1 MDDEVA
7 QKFINSVVKNLQV
20 LCHSNVDFNKNVEV
34 IGHLYLNVDSCTKLN
49 YIVNEKVCRNESSST
64 VFVSN
69 SFHAEVGV
77 KKKEKEQS
85 MKNTNEMSPRLQR
98 SQSRDDFPRRQSTDV
113 NNTKRD
119 HQGHYPPEPKIPR
132 LSDPGGHSESR
143 QSSTYRS
150 PFSPNSRSRHSQE
163 TSNSVQKS
171 PIEID
176 LTKVKKEFI
185 SGSSSGGCDMDGG
198 GGNNDPSSRTGSTSF
213 TTETDS
219 IDFSTAFPI
228 SLHSNHTL
236 VTSALNIPDITA
248 NNNTTSSASSI
259 DQKPFIHDSNIEPQ
273 FSPMIPGGS
282 PRLRPPWMGEHSGSQ
297 STASPNF
304 PEPGE
309 VAEREEDSL
318 YYSTGTTLHCDI
330 CVKDFKSFGGYK
342 DHMNSHLGIFK
353 YQCSIC
359 NKGCSSKNQ
368 YDGHMNNHTNIK
380 PYACTCGKT
389 YGFRSHLTAHKTKCL
404 FSKSKH

>member
-304 PEPGE
+304 P
-309 VAEREEDSL
+309 DL
-318 YYSTGTTLHCDI
+318 NMWHQNYSHSQFVDCSKSTSANTPKSTNGKYVCYMCNKM
-330 CVKDFKSFGGYK
+330 CVNYNQLEG
-342 DHMNSHLGIFK
+342 HINSHT
-353 YQCSIC
+353 
-359 NKGCSSKNQ
+359 NSKPHVC
-368 YDGHMNNHTNIK
+368 YL
-380 PYACTCGKT
+380 CGKSYAYNSDLKKHT
-389 YGFRSHLTAHKTKCL
+389 TKLCKFRTVEEENL
-404 FSKSKH
+404 

>member
-304 PEPGE
+304 PG
-309 VAEREEDSL
+309 VGNIGHSADGSGDRTKL
-318 YYSTGTTLHCDI
+318 FCDI
-330 CVKDFKSFGGYK
+330 CQKKFITEQGYK
-342 DHMNSHLGIFK
+342 GHMNSHLGIYRYTCPFC
-353 YQCSIC
+353 Q
-359 NKGCSSKNQ
+359 KGCASRNQ
-368 YDGHMNNHTNIK
+368 LDGHINMHQNKKPHT
-380 PYACTCGKT
+380 CEVCGK
-389 YGFRSHLTAHKTKCL
+389 GFAYVAHYREHKILLKC
-404 FSKSKH
+404 KGTG